1 MNNIQMPERDEIMET
16 FFRLADIG
24 VTSVSVSAKQY
35 DWWLSEMKDVKL
47 YPIKDEHLE
56 LPKAQI
62 NGVEINII

>member
-1 MNNIQMPERDEIMET
+1 MNDIQMPERDEIMET
-16 FFRLADIG
+16 FFRFSDIG

-47 YPIKDEHLE
+47 YPWKGEHLE
-56 LPKAQI
+56 TPKAQI

>member
-47 YPIKDEHLE
+47 YPRKDEHLE
-56 LPKAQI
+56 RPKAQI